1 MILDPFDPQVAAA
14 ALAGGVPE
22 ATIDAARRSPVYRFV
37 KEWGMALPLHAEFR
51 TLPMLF
57 YVPPLLPAISES
69 AGATSDF
76 FTSLETARLPMR
88 YMASL
93 FGAGN
98 EEVVKAAYRR
108 LIAVR
113 VHRRA
118 AQVGDLSPTAVQQ
131 ALGAAELDAAAADEI
146 YRLTSLASMQE
157 RVVIPPMSRE
167 AQTEP
172 TCEPQVQYG
181 SGFGFL
187 RAPSSR

>member
-1 MILDPFDPQVAAA
+1 
-14 ALAGGVPE
+14 
-22 ATIDAARRSPVYRFV
+22 
-37 KEWGMALPLHAEFR
+37 
-51 TLPMLF
+51 
-57 YVPPLLPAISES
+57 
-69 AGATSDF
+69 
-76 FTSLETARLPMR
+76 MR

-98 EEVVKAAYRR
+98 EEVVRAAYRR
-108 LIAVR
+108 MIAVR

-118 AQVGDLSPTAVQQ
+118 GQVADLEP
-131 ALGAAELDAAAADEI
+131 GAAARALADAELTAAQADEI

-157 RVVIPPMSRE
+157 RVVIPPMDRE

-187 RAPSSR
+187 RAPSAR